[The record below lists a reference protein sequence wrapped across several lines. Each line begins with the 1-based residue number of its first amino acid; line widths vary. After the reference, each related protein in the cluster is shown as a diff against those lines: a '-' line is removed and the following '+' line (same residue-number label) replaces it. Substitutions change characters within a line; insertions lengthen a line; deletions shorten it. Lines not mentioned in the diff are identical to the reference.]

1 MVTINVT
8 YVTHRFADYIM
19 ANENIVISVF
29 FFKLIVWK
37 ECSKSGCLEIFS
49 LRKMFHRILNPF
61 VKNICLIPYNC
72 WRINDWLQ
80 LRWKFI
86 NWISIRSWYN
96 FANNFL
102 SSFGSIKLC
111 EDSFFSVIIVIKTNK
126 SNFRTRLSI
135 PTFQSIKLIF

>member
-1 MVTINVT
+1 MYLYNTLYWNSGDHKCHLCHTQVCWL
-8 YVTHRFADYIM
+8 YHGKWKHSDLCLKKK
-19 ANENIVISVF
+19 
-29 FFKLIVWK
+29 KLMLWK

-49 LRKMFHRILNPF
+49 LRKMFDRILNPF

-86 NWISIRSWYN
+86 NWISIRSWHN
-96 FANNFL
+96 FVNNFL

-111 EDSFFSVIIVIKTNK
+111 EDSFFQ
-126 SNFRTRLSI
+126 L
-135 PTFQSIKLIF
+135 